1 MSSPNCQ
8 FPFWAVRIE
17 HFLLEYFVNSPEA
30 LERVQNLEQLH
41 YVLHYGVVY
50 DWVTHVDV
58 NNGDYCDTAYIKL
71 VISYDKPDLFRVD
84 ILPTHSSP
92 EPDHWKH
99 SWHVW

>member
-1 MSSPNCQ
+1 
-8 FPFWAVRIE
+8 
-17 HFLLEYFVNSPEA
+17 
-30 LERVQNLEQLH
+30 
-41 YVLHYGVVY
+41 
-50 DWVTHVDV
+50 VDV